1 MLEQQF
7 TRVRKNI
14 TVVPDWGEPFK
25 DSNIPQDYDVLLMGK
40 YFERLFQLDYW
51 PDTEFNL
58 FCLSSQIR
66 NILINVFSVESEIIG
81 CLSRYELFP
90 IEKKIIKP
98 FYLTKKTHFF
108 FSGRLSA
115 QKNIEFLIFTIF
127 YLQIFYSSEIK
138 LTLIGNFDNEYH
150 HDLLGFHYMDYSS
163 KITKLLSE
171 LPWTGCQPD
180 IISGLDEHNWTPK
193 IPDEGIFLST
203 SNLLSE
209 DFSVT
214 SAQLQQL
221 GIPQLVPFWGGFK
234 DVIGEDIC
242 HYPETYIAHSHLNLH
257 EINVKAKNFAQI
269 IASGN
274 LFLPHEKKP
283 SKAISILPKYKIDK
297 SYLSSCIEKN
307 KRKWGNEIVHLTNED
322 FPTFALSKTGQDLI
336 LECRKQLSSYP

>member
-14 TVVPDWGEPFK
+14 TVIPDWGEPFK
-25 DSNIPQDYDVLLMGK
+25 ESTISQDYDVLLMGK

-51 PDTEFNL
+51 PNTEFNL

-66 NILINVFSVESEIIG
+66 NILINVFSIESDVIG

-90 IEKKIIKP
+90 IKNKTIKP
-98 FYLTKKTHFF
+98 FCLTKTTHFF

-115 QKNIEFLIFTIF
+115 QKNIEFLIYTIF

-150 HDLLGFHYMDYSS
+150 HDLLGFHFMDYSS
-163 KITKLLSE
+163 KITKILSD
-171 LPWTGCQPD
+171 LPWIGCRPD
-180 IISGLDEHNWTPK
+180 IISGLGEHSWIPK
-193 IPDEGIFLST
+193 IPNEGVFFST
-203 SNLLSE
+203 SSLISE

-234 DVIGEDIC
+234 DVKGKEIC
-242 HYPETYIAHSHLNLH
+242 HYPEMYIAHSHLDLH
-257 EINVKAKNFAQI
+257 EINVKSKKFAQMLV
-269 IASGN
+269 SGN
-274 LFLPHEKKP
+274 CFLHHE
-283 SKAISILPKYKIDK
+283 INNFETITILPKYKIDK

-307 KRKWGNEIVHLTNED
+307 KKKWGNEIIHLTNED
-322 FPTFALSKTGQDLI
+322 FPTFALSKEGQALI
-336 LECRKQLSSYP
+336 MECRKQLRSYP